1 MARRRLLGVQQGA
14 ILLLVFAWLGGST
27 PVDGRENEAAAGALS
42 VVTEPAGA
50 TVYVDGKVHGPTP
63 LVIDGLP
70 SGDHRVKLI
79 KDGYL
84 ENSRV
89 LSLEADRAA
98 SLEVTLTP
106 SNERNAGT
114 VEAQISSGGGGGGIW
129 TNPFFLGAVGAGVG
143 TAIYLGVRDTNKPP
157 VAAFGINLAGTGMA
171 GLTSFAFDGSASS
184 DPDGDG
190 LTYSWDYGDGT
201 TGMGVATNHIYA
213 SDGAFTVTLTVSDG
227 KEQAMTT
234 GSVSVNRD
242 LSGTWTGSLMA
253 LPEVTVSFVFTQDG
267 ASLGGTFVFTAPG
280 LPDATGTFVGRIDS
294 PNSFVC
300 PCAVTLTL
308 TFSAT
313 FGPATFTGG
322 VDATITSM
330 SGLLTGS
337 IDGQTVTLSR

>member
-1 MARRRLLGVQQGA
+1 MVVR
-14 ILLLVFAWLGGST
+14 T
-27 PVDGRENEAAAGALS
+27 EAAAGALS

-50 TVYVDGKVHGPTP
+50 TVYVDGKVRGPTP
-63 LVIDGLP
+63 LVVEGLP

-114 VEAQISSGGGGGGIW
+114 VEAQIRSGGGGGGSIW
-129 TNPFFLGAVGAGVG
+129 TNPLFLGAVGAGVG

-157 VAAFGINLAGTGMA
+157 VAAFGINLTGTGMA

-201 TGMGVATNHIYA
+201 TGMGVTTNHIYA
-213 SDGAFTVTLTVSDG
+213 SDGTFTVTLTVSDG

-253 LPEVTVSFVFTQDG
+253 LPEVTGSFT
-267 ASLGGTFVFTAPG
+267 LH
-280 LPDATGTFVGRIDS
+280 TGRRELEWHIRVHRARTPRRHWHIRRAD
-294 PNSFVC
+294 
-300 PCAVTLTL
+300 
-308 TFSAT
+308 
-313 FGPATFTGG
+313 
-322 VDATITSM
+322 
-330 SGLLTGS
+330 
-337 IDGQTVTLSR
+337 R